1 MPTIDQR
8 QLADLATQIFVA
20 AGATSENAEGVVSS
34 LISANLAGHD
44 SHGVLRIPAYVNDI
58 NKGRLDPKGRP
69 SIVRETSTTAVVDGA
84 ATFGQVGARFATSVA
99 IDKARSGGLAIAGA
113 NHCHHTGRIGEWVE
127 QVAAAG
133 MVGMATTS
141 GPGGP
146 YSVAPFG
153 GAKGA
158 LGTNPMAWAIPRASG
173 HPPILMDYATSAVA
187 QGKLQLA
194 RAKGEPVPAG
204 SIINAR
210 GEPTTDVEEF
220 FDGGLLL
227 PFAGHKG
234 YSLGVM
240 VELLA
245 VGLSAGDRVSDN
257 TLSSCIQVLAINPAA
272 LRPESEFIDYV
283 ERVATRLKA
292 VPPAPGFDGVLL
304 PGEPEARTR
313 AARARD
319 GIPLPDRTWE
329 ALQATARELG
339 VKLPAAA

>member
-8 QLADLATQIFVA
+8 PLAELATRIFIA
-20 AGATSENAEGVVSS
+20 AGASPENAEGVVSS

-44 SHGVLRIPAYVNDI
+44 SHGVLRIPAYVNDVK
-58 NKGRLDPKGRP
+58 KGRLDPKGQP
-69 SIVRETSTTAVVDGA
+69 TIVRETTTTAVVDGA
-84 ATFGQVGARFATSVA
+84 ATFGQVGARYATTVA
-99 IDKARSGGLAIAGA
+99 LDKARDGGLAIVGA
-113 NHCHHTGRIGEWVE
+113 NRCHHTGRIGEWVE
-127 QVAAAG
+127 QIAAAG
-133 MVGMATTS
+133 MIGMATTS
-141 GPGGP
+141 GPNGP

-153 GAKGA
+153 GAKGS
-158 LGTNPMAWAIPRASG
+158 LGTNPMAWAVPRASG

-194 RAKGEPVPAG
+194 RAKGDAVPAG

-210 GEPTTDVEEF
+210 GEPTTNVEDF
-220 FDGGLLL
+220 FVGGLLL

-245 VGLSAGDRVSDN
+245 VGLSAGDRVPD
-257 TLSSCIQVLAINPAA
+257 TAATSCLQVLAINPAA
-272 LRPESEFIDYV
+272 LRPEGEFIEYV
-283 ERVATRLKA
+283 ETVAARLKA
-292 VPPAPGFDGVLL
+292 VPAAPGFNAVLL
-304 PGEPEARTR
+304 PGEPEAQTR

-329 ALQATARELG
+329 ALQATASELG
-339 VKLPAAA
+339 VAVPAAA